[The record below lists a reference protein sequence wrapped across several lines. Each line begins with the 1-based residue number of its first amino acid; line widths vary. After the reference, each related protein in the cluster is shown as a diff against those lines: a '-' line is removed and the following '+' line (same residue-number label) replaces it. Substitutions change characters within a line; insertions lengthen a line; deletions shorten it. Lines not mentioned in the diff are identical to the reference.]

1 MRRTIIFFAL
11 LFAGTSLFAQ
21 KGKVASAISY
31 KESGKLDKAVEA
43 IEETVDPK
51 NPKSESSIT
60 WPRTWEARG
69 EIYQA
74 IYESKDEN
82 IKKLS
87 DDPLTIAFDSY
98 MKALKLDD
106 KDRFSKSI
114 KIKLTL
120 LISDLQSQAVAGFNA
135 ENYDKA
141 LKSFEQ
147 VLDIENNPVYKSGD
161 TNAVDT
167 VIIFNAGLA
176 AFNAKNYDKAIEFY
190 KEAAKYKYSGAKTID
205 LISKAYLAK
214 NDTANAISTL
224 QGGLEEYKSDSNLLV
239 ELINIFLTKSP
250 DQAMKYLDM
259 AIEQDPKNASY
270 YFAEGTLYDKL
281 GNIDKAA
288 EAYQK
293 AIDIKNDYFDAYYNL
308 GALYYNK
315 GVKQVDVA
323 NSVPS
328 NQPEKY
334 EQEKNKADAEFQ
346 KALPY
351 MEKANQI
358 NPNDRF
364 TLESLKTLYYR
375 LKMLDKHA
383 EVIEKLKNLK

>member
-1 MRRTIIFFAL
+1 MKRTIILFAL

-21 KGKVASAISY
+21 KGKVATALSY

-51 NPKSESSIT
+51 NPKAESSIS
-60 WPRTWEARG
+60 WPRTWEVRG

-74 IYESKDEN
+74 VYETKDEN
-82 IKKLS
+82 YKKLN
-87 DDPLTIAFDSY
+87 DDPLTVAFDSY

-106 KDRFSKSI
+106 KDKFSKSI

-120 LISDLQSQAVAGFNA
+120 LIGDLQNQAVAGFNA
-135 ENYDKA
+135 ENYEKA
-141 LKSFEQ
+141 LTSFEQ
-147 VLDIENNPVYKSGD
+147 VLEIEKNPVYEAN
-161 TNAVDT
+161 TVDT
-167 VIIFNAGLA
+167 VIIFNAALA
-176 AFNAKNYDKAIEFY
+176 AFNAKNYDKAIEYY
-190 KEAAKYKYSGAKTID
+190 KESAKYKYNGSKTID
-205 LISKAYLAK
+205 LIAKSYLAK
-214 NDTANAISTL
+214 NDTASAVSTL
-224 QGGLEEYKSDSNLLV
+224 KDGLAEYKNDSNLLV
-239 ELINIFLTKSP
+239 ELINIYLTKSP
-250 DQAMKYLDM
+250 DEAMKYLDM

-281 GNIDKAA
+281 SNPDKAA
-288 EAYQK
+288 ECYQK
-293 AIDIKNDYFDAYYNL
+293 AISLKDDYFDAYYNL

-323 NSVPS
+323 NAVPS

-334 EQEKNKADAEFQ
+334 EVEKEKADNEFR
-346 KALPY
+346 KALPF

-383 EVIEKLKNLK
+383 EVVEKLKNLK

>member
-1 MRRTIIFFAL
+1 MKRTLIFIAL

-21 KGKVASAISY
+21 KGKVATALSY

-51 NPKSESSIT
+51 NPKSESSIS
-60 WPRTWEARG
+60 WPRTWEVRG

-74 IYESKDEN
+74 IYETKDEN
-82 IKKLS
+82 FKKLS
-87 DDPLTIAFDSY
+87 DDPLTVAFESY
-98 MKALKLDD
+98 MKALKLDEKD
-106 KDRFSKSI
+106 KFSKSI

-120 LISDLQSQAVAGFNA
+120 LISDLQNQAVAGFNA

-141 LKSFEQ
+141 LSSFEQ
-147 VLDIENNPVYKSGD
+147 VLAIENNPAYES
-161 TNAVDT
+161 NSVDT

-190 KEAAKYKYSGAKTID
+190 KEAAKYKYNGAKTVD
-205 LISKAYLAK
+205 LIAKSYLAK
-214 NDTANAISTL
+214 NDTASAVSTL
-224 QGGLEEYKSDSNLLV
+224 QNGLVEYKNDSNLLV
-239 ELINIFLTKSP
+239 ELINIYLTKSP
-250 DQAMKYLDM
+250 DEAMKYLDM

-281 GNIDKAA
+281 NNTDKAA
-288 EAYQK
+288 ECYQK
-293 AIDIKNDYFDAYYNL
+293 AIDLKDDYFDAYYNL

-323 NSVPS
+323 NAVPS

-334 EQEKNKADAEFQ
+334 EVEKDKADAEFK
-346 KALPY
+346 KALPF

-358 NPNDRF
+358 NPNERN